1 MKQNVVLFILSVLLI
16 INALGCSVVRFTET
30 RMMEGVKKINKT
42 ELKLDFQLDYNPTNR
57 SLSINLAHQ
66 PYSIYKPKI
75 SLIDLG
81 VGLASL
87 GILGKVFY
95 DNWDHDYTF
104 DFTDDTFDWSGSE
117 WWEKAVLIGVPIDI
131 LLYWT
136 FSYPIDRKMVKL
148 QSQPLEKHPFR
159 VELPNHGNQGIDYT
173 TKTGVEQIEIRKFLS
188 DLGNP
193 EYLLSVDSLKF
204 RISTEDGG
212 KMYRKYYTTPNI
224 TSPSTPDPT
233 PNSKVKINA
242 KWDNNS
248 IRAGN
253 KAVLK
258 ITVENI
264 SESDLSNLTAKTSS
278 TNLHF
283 NNWELQFGNIAQGK
297 SVTRSIGFS
306 TDTDM
311 PNHNITVKL
320 RFKSSTGNV
329 DQEIHALLSVIR

>member
-95 DNWDHDYTF
+95 DNWDHDNTF
-104 DFTDDTFDWSGSE
+104 DFTDDTFDWTGSE

-136 FSYPIDRKMVKL
+136 FSYPIDRKMVKF
-148 QSQPLEKHPFR
+148 QSQPLEKHPYR
-159 VELPNHGNQGIDYT
+159 VELPNHGNLGIDYT
-173 TKTGVEQIEIRKFLS
+173 TKTGIEQIGIRKFLS

-193 EYLLSVDSLKF
+193 EYLRDVNSF
-204 RISTEDGG
+204 RFRVSTEDSG
-212 KMYRKYYTTPNI
+212 KMYRKYYTTPPPPPPPI
-224 TSPSTPDPT
+224 PII
-233 PNSKVKINA
+233 KINA
-242 KWDNNS
+242 KWGKPS
-248 IRAGN
+248 IRPGD
-253 KAVLK
+253 KVVLK
-258 ITVENI
+258 ITVENS
-264 SESDLSNLTAKTSS
+264 SESDLTNLTAKTSS

-297 SVTRSIGFS
+297 SATRSIGFS
-306 TDTDM
+306 TDTEM
-311 PNHNITVKL
+311 PTHNITVKL
-320 RFKSSTGNV
+320 RFKSSTGDV
-329 DQEIHALLSVIR
+329 DQEISETLFITR